1 MSKILCSL
9 GIHNFT
15 KWVDAELVKTKR
27 FGKNASDTVAK
38 AEREAKQHQN
48 YSTLS
53 VISILVPLIGL
64 FIGAIYITKDD
75 ELDRKLGEHLIAW
88 SILWMII
95 WGVVILIYGSLVST
109 QIVIDRL

>member
-15 KWVDAELVKTKR
+15 KWV
-27 FGKNASDTVAK
+27 
-38 AEREAKQHQN
+38 
-48 YSTLS
+48 
-53 VISILVPLIGL
+53 
-64 FIGAIYITKDD
+64 DD